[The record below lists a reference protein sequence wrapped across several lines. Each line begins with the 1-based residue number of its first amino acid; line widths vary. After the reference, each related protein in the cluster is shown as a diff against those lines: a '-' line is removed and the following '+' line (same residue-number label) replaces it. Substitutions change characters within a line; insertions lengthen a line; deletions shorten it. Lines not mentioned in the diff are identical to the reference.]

1 MTTHLL
7 NAVPDMKTLSLN
19 TLDAFRRATT
29 LTLAATVVGQ
39 FCLLPVNAA
48 QDPNPKRFQIKIQQD
63 GFLQPANDGPS
74 LGREDIKQAGDPFSS
89 SGAGEFDPGPEAFQV
104 QTSHIDPSQNRFA
117 ASASD
122 QGDFNGQG
130 MPGNF
135 GQMPQQQQQAPR
147 MQAPQMQPPTQ
158 INAMRSNDPDNSQEM
173 QLAWDEWH
181 RRVAEAIF
189 NQIGG
194 IAKMTLPRTQPLQC
208 VIHYTI
214 TRDGRVVNVNMQ
226 QNSPNII
233 YNAMVFGVVTRMAGN
248 PVLQFPQGSRR
259 MQVEKMSTFS
269 HNAGPNQGFR
279 YIQGDKETMRR

>member
-7 NAVPDMKTLSLN
+7 NAVPDMKTLSVN
-19 TLDAFRRATT
+19 ILDLVRRATT
-29 LTLAATVVGQ
+29 LTLAATVIGQ
-39 FCLLPVNAA
+39 FCLLPAEAA
-48 QDPNPKRFQIKIQQD
+48 EDPNKKLFKMNAQQT
-63 GFLQPANDGPS
+63 GFIQPANEGPS
-74 LGREDIKQAGDPFSS
+74 LGRRDIDRMGDPFS
-89 SGAGEFDPGPEAFQV
+89 GAGDQFEPPPEAFQV

-130 MPGNF
+130 MPGNMA
-135 GQMPQQQQQAPR
+135 QLPQQQQPR
-147 MQAPQMQPPTQ
+147 QQMQAPQMQPPTQ
-158 INAMRSNDPDNSQEM
+158 MNAMRSNDPDNSREM
-173 QLAWDEWH
+173 QLAWDDWH
-181 RRVAEAIF
+181 KRVAEAIF

-208 VIHYTI
+208 IIHYTI

-248 PVLQFPQGSRR
+248 PVLAFPQGSRR

-269 HNAGPNQGFR
+269 HNAGPNQGYR
-279 YIQGDKETMRR
+279 YIQGDKETMRQ